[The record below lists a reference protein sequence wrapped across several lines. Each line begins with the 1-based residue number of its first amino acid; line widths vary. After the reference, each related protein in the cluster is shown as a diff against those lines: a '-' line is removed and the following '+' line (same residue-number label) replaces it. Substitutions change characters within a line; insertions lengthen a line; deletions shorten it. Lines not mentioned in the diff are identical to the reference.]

1 MQNKQSKKTSK
12 IKFIIILATIIAII
26 IVASLI
32 IINNNKNEFSGNV
45 KIFNGVYKYNE
56 DVSYQF
62 KGNGK
67 GILFDKQDK
76 YKFKYD
82 LNDTELFIKFEDET
96 IEDSTYEYTLE
107 NDTLTIIGKEG
118 TVGGTYILKKQ

>member
-1 MQNKQSKKTSK
+1 M
-12 IKFIIILATIIAII
+12 IIIATIIAII

-32 IINNNKNEFSGNV
+32 IINSNKDKFTGNV
-45 KIFNGVYKYNE
+45 TIFNGVYKYNE

-62 KGNGK
+62 NGNGK
-67 GILFDKQDK
+67 GVLFDKQDK
-76 YKFKYD
+76 YNFKYD

-96 IEDSTYEYTLE
+96 IEDSTYDYTLE
-107 NDTLTIIGKEG
+107 NDTLTIIGKDG